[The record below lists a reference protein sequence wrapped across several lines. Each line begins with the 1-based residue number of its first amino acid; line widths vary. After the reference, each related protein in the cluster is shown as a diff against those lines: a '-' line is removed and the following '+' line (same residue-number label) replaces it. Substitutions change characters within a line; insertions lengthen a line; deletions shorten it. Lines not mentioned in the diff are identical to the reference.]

1 MEFNKHKGVVVPMKA
16 VEGAITIS
24 ESASVVGDV
33 KVPVVAAPIKQGD
46 VVALSG
52 DFQVK
57 KATGASGEVII
68 GFAHD
73 KPEYEVDPAAPM
85 TQAQAIAAG
94 ALRNV
99 GVETIFTDVRT
110 VPAKASE
117 NIKAGDAVKYGAN
130 GQDFEKSTNAT
141 GIIALCD
148 QTSDNKIVI
157 AL

>member
-1 MEFNKHKGVVVPMKA
+1 MEFNKHKGIVVPMKA

-33 KVPVVAAPIKQGD
+33 KVPVVAAPIKHGD

-57 KATGASGEVII
+57 KATGASGEIII

-73 KPEYEVDPAAPM
+73 KPEYDVDPAAAM

-110 VPAKASE
+110 VPAKSGQ
-117 NIKAGDAVKYGAN
+117 NIKAGIK
-130 GQDFEKSTNAT
+130 KKHPRRS
-141 GIIALCD
+141 
-148 QTSDNKIVI
+148 
-157 AL
+157 